1 MTKPFNEFGDGI
13 THHSAVVKNDDGV
26 QWFNAFD
33 VTSIYDDEN
42 RARYVYTSDALLE
55 FFLAIRRNEI
65 EVRHA
70 ETDAVVGKV
79 VKFNRDLRGEFPNVI
94 RVGIYFTVNLGD
106 FENAVIRP
114 VVKGQ
119 FKGDYDPKSGYSVTE
134 VSDIT
139 GLVIIVGEGMP
150 MLGAWS

>member
-1 MTKPFNEFGDGI
+1 MTQPFNEFGDGI

-33 VTSIYDDEN
+33 VTSIYDHEN
-42 RARYVYTSDALLE
+42 RARYVYPAEALLD
-55 FFLAIRRNEI
+55 FFMAVRRDEV

-70 ETDAVVGKV
+70 ETDAVVGRV
-79 VKFNRDLRGEFPNVI
+79 LKFNRDIRGEFPNVI
-94 RVGIYFTVNLGD
+94 RVGIYFTVNPGE

-119 FKGDYDPKSGYSVTE
+119 FKGDYDPKTGYSVTE
-134 VSDIT
+134 VSEIT
-139 GLVIIVGEGMP
+139 GLVILTGQGVP
-150 MLGAWS
+150 SLGDWS

>member
-119 FKGDYDPKSGYSVTE
+119 FKGDYDPKTGYSVTE

-150 MLGAWS
+150 LLGAWS

>member
-26 QWFNAFD
+26 QWFNGFD

-42 RARYVYTSDALLE
+42 RARYVYPAEALLE
-55 FFLAIRRNEI
+55 FFLAVRRNEI

-94 RVGIYFTVNLGD
+94 RVGIYFTVNPGE

-114 VVKGQ
+114 IVKGQ
-119 FKGDYDPKSGYSVTE
+119 FKGDYDPKNGYSVTE
-134 VSDIT
+134 VAEINALT
-139 GLVIIVGEGMP
+139 ILMGEGMP
-150 MLGAWS
+150 SLGAWS